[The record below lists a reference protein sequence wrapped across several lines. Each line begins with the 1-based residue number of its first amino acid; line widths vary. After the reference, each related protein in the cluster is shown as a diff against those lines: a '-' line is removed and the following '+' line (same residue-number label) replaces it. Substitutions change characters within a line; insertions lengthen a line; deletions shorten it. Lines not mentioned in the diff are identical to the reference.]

1 MNLLALLIAG
11 VALTISPV
19 AAQWL
24 DYPTPNVPRT
34 PDGKPDLSAPTPRA
48 ADGKPDLSG
57 LWEPELKG
65 RLGEGTIGI
74 APGDDP
80 VTPEFINIGL
90 RLEGGLPYQPWA
102 AQLARKRTRED
113 KGADDP
119 LGNGFPVGI
128 VRLHSYATPR
138 KMIQNPGLL
147 VILYE
152 LNSTFRQIFTDGR
165 TLSRDPNPTWNG
177 YSSGKWEGDAL
188 VVETNG
194 FRDGMW
200 LDSGGSP
207 LSEGAVITEKFHR
220 VNFGRLEIELTVNDL
235 KTYTKPWT
243 VKMAQTIKLDTDLLD
258 KIMLENEKDIKHLVK

>member
-1 MNLLALLIAG
+1 MKPFALLIVGLAF
-11 VALTISPV
+11 AISPI

-34 PDGKPDLSAPTPRA
+34 PDGKPNLSAPTPRI

-57 LWEPELKG
+57 LWEPELNG
-65 RLGEGTIGI
+65 RIGEGSIAI

-80 VTPEFINIGL
+80 VTPEFVNIGS

-102 AQLARKRTRED
+102 VQLARKRTREEH
-113 KGADDP
+113 GANDP

-152 LNSTFRQIFTDGR
+152 LNSI
-165 TLSRDPNPTWNG
+165 
-177 YSSGKWEGDAL
+177 SGKSSQMAARFL
-188 VVETNG
+188 VIPILRGTATRVANG
-194 FRDGMW
+194 KAMFW
-200 LDSGGSP
+200 L
-207 LSEGAVITEKFHR
+207 
-220 VNFGRLEIELTVNDL
+220 
-235 KTYTKPWT
+235 
-243 VKMAQTIKLDTDLLD
+243 
-258 KIMLENEKDIKHLVK
+258 